1 MTVVDASVITS
12 LFNVADVNHQLAR
25 TWYERARSTSESLQ
39 APAVLLSEVAAA
51 FGRSINNPMGGL
63 SLTNEIIDHKLIGI
77 LPVTVAMA
85 RLAAE
90 IAATASIKG
99 CDAIY
104 VALAAQLNQVLVT
117 FDDEQLERGSRV
129 ARVERPA

>member
-1 MTVVDASVITS
+1 MAVVDASVITS
-12 LFNVADVNHQLAR
+12 LFHLGDVNHGLAR
-25 TWYERARSTSESLQ
+25 SWYERARSIGEPLQ

-51 FGRSINNPMGGL
+51 FGRSINNPERGL
-63 SLTNEIIDHKLIGI
+63 RVTNEIIDHKLIGI
-77 LPVTVAMA
+77 LPVTVTMA

-90 IAATASIKG
+90 IAATTNMKG

-117 FDDEQLERGSRV
+117 FDSEQLERGAAV
-129 ARVERPA
+129 TRVERPA